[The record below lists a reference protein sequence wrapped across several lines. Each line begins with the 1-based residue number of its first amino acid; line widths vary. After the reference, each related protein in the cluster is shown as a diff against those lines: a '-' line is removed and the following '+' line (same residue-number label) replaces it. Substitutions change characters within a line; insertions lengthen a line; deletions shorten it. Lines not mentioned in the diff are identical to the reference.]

1 MTKYSYANQQK
12 HLRKDPFSRWYLRRV
27 METLYRLIASTRPS
41 SVLDA
46 GCGEGFVIRYLVC
59 RDQSLRVTGVDLQ
72 PEAIQYAKEYVSGPV
87 TFQVEDLQDL
97 SFPDNS
103 FDTVVCSQ
111 VLEHLDDAESAIAE
125 LKRVARKYV
134 IISVPNE
141 PYFKWI
147 NNIAQATRLCMDPGH
162 VNFWSHTDFQN
173 IIRTHFR
180 RAQFFRKHIIY
191 QFAVASVESL

>member
-1 MTKYSYANQQK
+1 MAKYTYANQQK
-12 HLRKDPFSRWYLRRV
+12 HLRQDPLSRWYLRRV
-27 METLYRLIASTRPS
+27 METLYQLIASTGPS

-46 GCGEGFVIRYLVC
+46 GCGEGFVIQYLVR
-59 RDQSLRVTGVDLQ
+59 RDQTLQVTGVDLH
-72 PEAIQYAKEYVSGPV
+72 PEAIQYAKKYVGASV
-87 TFQVEDLQDL
+87 TFQVEDLRSL

-111 VLEHLDDAESAIAE
+111 VLEHLDDAESALAE

-134 IISVPNE
+134 VISVPNE
-141 PYFKWI
+141 PYFRWI
-147 NNIAQATRLCMDPGH
+147 NNIARVTRICMDPGH
-162 VNFWSHTDFQN
+162 VNFWSHTDFQKF
-173 IIRTHFR
+173 IRRHFR